1 MSSNWQMEKKKD
13 EYYIREILKGD
24 SGSFSHLVERYS
36 HLAFS
41 LSMKILNQ
49 REDAEEAAQD
59 AFIKAYNSLN
69 FFQNGSTFKTWFF
82 RIVYNTSIS
91 KLRTRKNTE
100 VKIEEVKISDAE
112 IMETEGAIKQ
122 LDTEDRQKY
131 LNIGLGRLEPEER
144 ALLKMYYFDDFTM
157 DEISIIAGL
166 TVSNVKVKIHRS
178 RKRLLQELKFV
189 LKHELISIL

>member
-1 MSSNWQMEKKKD
+1 MEKKAD

-24 SGSFSHLVERYS
+24 TGSYSQLVEKYS

-59 AFIKAYNSLN
+59 AFIKAYNSLSS
-69 FFQNGSTFKTWFF
+69 FQYSSAFKTWFF

-91 KLRTRKNTE
+91 RLRMRKNIE
-100 VKIEEVKISDAE
+100 VKIEDIKISESEIEYTEDA
-112 IMETEGAIKQ
+112 IAQ
-122 LDTEDRQKY
+122 LNTTDRQKF
-131 LNIGLGRLEPEER
+131 LLISIGKLEPEEQ
-144 ALLKMYYFDDFTM
+144 ALLKMYYYDDFSM
-157 DEISIIAGL
+157 DEISSILGL

-178 RKRLLQELKFV
+178 RKRLLQELRFI
-189 LKHELISIL
+189 LKEEIISIL

>member
-1 MSSNWQMEKKKD
+1 MEIKKD

-24 SGSFSHLVERYS
+24 SGSFSHLVERYN

-82 RIVYNTSIS
+82 RIVYTTSIS
-91 KLRTRKNTE
+91 KLRTRKNTA
-100 VKIEEVKISDAE
+100 VNIEEVKISDAE
-112 IMETEGAIKQ
+112 ILETEGAVKQ
-122 LDTEDRQKY
+122 LDAEDRQKY

-144 ALLKMYYFDDFTM
+144 ALLKMYYFDDFSM
-157 DEISIIAGL
+157 DEISVITGL

-189 LKHELISIL
+189 LKHEVISIL

>member
-1 MSSNWQMEKKKD
+1 MEKKTD

-24 SGSFSHLVERYS
+24 SGSFSQLVEKYG

-59 AFIKAYNSLN
+59 AFIKAYNSLGS
-69 FFQNGSTFKTWFF
+69 FQSNSTFKTWFF

-91 KLRTRKNTE
+91 RLRARKNIE
-100 VKIEEVKISDAE
+100 VKFDDVKISDSE
-112 IMETEGAIKQ
+112 IQSTEGAIGQ
-122 LDTEDRQKY
+122 LNTNDRQRY
-131 LNIGLGRLEPEER
+131 LESGLQRLEPEEQ
-144 ALLKMYYFDDFTM
+144 ALLKMYYYDDFSM
-157 DEISIIAGL
+157 EEISVITGL

-178 RKRLLQELKFV
+178 RKRLLIELRFI
-189 LKHELISIL
+189 LKDEIISIL